1 MKPVA
6 HPTEIQ
12 SNHVSRWDLLASL
25 FLETKL
31 WRYQFCIHRNSVSK
45 EIRVKWPSGCSTFR
59 GSFGSMQVP
68 RYGRNFLDFLT
79 YVQQTHRLL
88 PKFLRVT
95 NKVANSGRFKF
106 APLAE
111 SGKSPVSNKKN
122 KSKGSCSIF
131 SLPCFLW
138 ITPDQILTR
147 AQSRSFS
154 SPHTRYTPN
163 PPVYHHLAKTSPSS
177 NLWWRPS
184 SAPRVKNWFRL
195 VLKVLWFP
203 IFSSLRLDHL
213 SQNFFQ
219 SFFSGLLPCNSRQ
232 QN

>member
-1 MKPVA
+1 MIHQNSKVQTDFTILLMFLQQLVKIHHLPENRCCIFFLTGMKPVA

-95 NKVANSGRFKF
+95 NKVANSGWKIRIRSTCWKWKICRFQKQGVMF
-106 APLAE
+106 NFLT
-111 SGKSPVSNKKN
+111 SM
-122 KSKGSCSIF
+122 F
-131 SLPCFLW
+131 SLN
-138 ITPDQILTR
+138 
-147 AQSRSFS
+147 
-154 SPHTRYTPN
+154 HTRPD
-163 PPVYHHLAKTSPSS
+163 S
-177 NLWWRPS
+177 
-184 SAPRVKNWFRL
+184 
-195 VLKVLWFP
+195 
-203 IFSSLRLDHL
+203 D
-213 SQNFFQ
+213 
-219 SFFSGLLPCNSRQ
+219 
-232 QN
+232 